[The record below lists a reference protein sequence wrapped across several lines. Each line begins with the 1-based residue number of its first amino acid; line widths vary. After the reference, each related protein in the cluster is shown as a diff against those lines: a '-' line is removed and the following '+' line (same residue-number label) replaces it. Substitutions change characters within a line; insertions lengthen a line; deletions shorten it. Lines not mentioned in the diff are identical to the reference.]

1 MLIFVSFVASYM
13 PDVSIQTDE
22 IFINSLPLA
31 VFLQNKI
38 NVDRCSDDNKY
49 NNSNKNEI
57 EDDIWNIE
65 SDDGDESDESEYHED
80 GCNKNSIFTIHEL
93 ELLTESV
100 LECIDHIVQTNPL
113 LFSDQEFHQKIELA
127 LYEILDANFSDIFH
141 YDFFN
146 FTEVM
151 ECQFEEVLQH
161 CLDEYFNT
169 IVPPRSYPN
178 SLIIQTNNLS
188 EITRKIEY
196 LNSIPQEEQRTPGWY
211 AYRYNLITA
220 SSAWKVFKSESTINQ
235 LIYEKCKP
243 LNNDISSIMCCDE
256 NNIAIG
262 YTNDDTGVEK
272 NMTSL
277 SPSRVVDKS
286 YVNTNS
292 PLHWGQKYER
302 LSIMIY
308 ELRNNTKIGE
318 FGCIKHPKYDFLGAS
333 PDGINIDSS
342 SPLYGRMLEIK
353 NIVNREINGIP
364 LEEYWIQTQLQ
375 MQVCDFDECDFLETL
390 FKEYEDEEAFLNDSA
405 SDIDTE
411 FHLTSSR
418 TIKGVISYFMKD
430 GKPYYQYAPIQLT
443 RVEYEKWCEETID
456 KNANITWL
464 KNIYWYLEKYSCVL
478 VRKNDIWFESAIGKI
493 DNVWKIILNE
503 RNTGYEHRAPK
514 KRIAKKKN
522 NNESTINSIS
532 LNGDASESGSG
543 CLIMISDLELNI

>member
-1 MLIFVSFVASYM
+1 M

-31 VFLQNKI
+31 VFLQNKM
-38 NVDRCSDDNKY
+38 SLDN
-49 NNSNKNEI
+49 NNNNNDNSNNNN
-57 EDDIWNIE
+57 DQLHNNVWDI
-65 SDDGDESDESEYHED
+65 DSDESGDDNDNNNYDDCDE
-80 GCNKNSIFTIHEL
+80 STVFTNNDL

-100 LECIDHIVQTNPL
+100 FECIHHIVQTNPL
-113 LFSDQEFHQKIELA
+113 SFSDPDFHQKTERA
-127 LYEILDANFSDIFH
+127 LYEILDTNFSDIFNR
-141 YDFFN
+141 DFFN
-146 FTEVM
+146 FTEPM
-151 ECQFEEVLQH
+151 ECQFEEVVQH

-169 IVPPRSYPN
+169 VVPPRSYPN
-178 SLIIQTNNLS
+178 SNFTMQKTNVA

-243 LNNDISSIMCCDE
+243 LNNDISNTMCCDD
-256 NNIAIG
+256 NNLAVG
-262 YTNDDTGVEK
+262 YNNDDIDVEK
-272 NMTSL
+272 NTS
-277 SPSRVVDKS
+277 SPSRVVDKT

-302 LSIMIY
+302 LSVMIY
-308 ELRNNTKIGE
+308 ELKNNTKVGE
-318 FGCIKHPKYDFLGAS
+318 FGCITHPKYHFLGAS
-333 PDGINIDSS
+333 PDGINIDPL

-364 LEEYWIQTQLQ
+364 LEEYWVQTQLQ

-418 TIKGVISYFMKD
+418 TIKGVILYFMKD
-430 GKPYYQYAPIQLT
+430 GKPHYEYAPLQMT
-443 RVEYEKWCEETID
+443 HREYEKWCEEIID

-493 DNVWKIILNE
+493 DSVWKTILNE

>member
-1 MLIFVSFVASYM
+1 M

-22 IFINSLPLA
+22 IFINSVPLA
-31 VFLQNKI
+31 VFLQNKM
-38 NVDRCSDDNKY
+38 SLDN
-49 NNSNKNEI
+49 NNNNDNSNNNN
-57 EDDIWNIE
+57 DQLHNNVWDI
-65 SDDGDESDESEYHED
+65 DSDESGD
-80 GCNKNSIFTIHEL
+80 DNDNNSYDDCDESTVFTNNDL

-100 LECIDHIVQTNPL
+100 FECIHHIVQTNPL
-113 LFSDQEFHQKIELA
+113 SFSDPDFHQKTERA
-127 LYEILDANFSDIFH
+127 LYEILDTNFSDIFNR
-141 YDFFN
+141 DFFN
-146 FTEVM
+146 FTEPM
-151 ECQFEEVLQH
+151 ECQFQEVVQH

-169 IVPPRSYPN
+169 VVPPRSYPN
-178 SLIIQTNNLS
+178 SNFIMQKTNVA

-243 LNNDISSIMCCDE
+243 LNNDISSTTCCDD
-256 NNIAIG
+256 NNIAID
-262 YTNDDTGVEK
+262 YNNDDHGVEK
-272 NMTSL
+272 NTS
-277 SPSRVVDKS
+277 SPSRVVDKT

-302 LSIMIY
+302 LSVMIY
-308 ELRNNTKIGE
+308 ELKNNTKIGE
-318 FGCIKHPKYDFLGAS
+318 FGCIKHPKYHFLGAS
-333 PDGINIDSS
+333 PDGINIDPL

-364 LEEYWIQTQLQ
+364 LEEYWVQTQLQ

-430 GKPYYQYAPIQLT
+430 GKPHYEYAPLQMT
-443 RVEYEKWCEETID
+443 HKEYEKWCEEIID

-493 DNVWKIILNE
+493 DSVWKTILNE